1 MPYRLATPQ
10 QSPFSVIYFPVAV
23 KTFYAA
29 SKILIVFSAKS
40 AMVSD
45 ISFAPVA
52 QLDRVSASEAEG
64 RGFESR
70 RAHQFKKNPRKRI
83 FLLGRRG
90 ADKNSRAAV
99 LGRIGYIRAALYS
112 SSRSPLGLWRSICR
126 VPTANAESMD
136 CVVASLR
143 AMTILVIPCKYWHS
157 RRQIPELPR
166 RDFAAPRKPEYCVGF
181 SRFLFFQTF
190 FNRLDCR
197 GQLPECRDFGIG
209 ARAAVFLF
217 ALI

>member
-1 MPYRLATPQ
+1 MK
-10 QSPFSVIYFPVAV
+10 S
-23 KTFYAA
+23 AA
-29 SKILIVFSAKS
+29 MSNPAGRTNFKKIL
-40 AMVSD
+40 
-45 ISFAPVA
+45 
-52 QLDRVSASEAEG
+52 G
-64 RGFESR
+64 RGF
-70 RAHQFKKNPRKRI
+70 

-99 LGRIGYIRAALYS
+99 LGRIGIRAALYS

-126 VPTANAESMD
+126 VPTANAEPMD

-166 RDFAAPRKPEYCVGF
+166 RDFAAPHKPEYCVGF

>member
-1 MPYRLATPQ
+1 MG
-10 QSPFSVIYFPVAV
+10 SVSESERRRQAV
-23 KTFYAA
+23 PSGTKSAA
-29 SKILIVFSAKS
+29 MSNPAGRTNFKKIL
-40 AMVSD
+40 
-45 ISFAPVA
+45 
-52 QLDRVSASEAEG
+52 G
-64 RGFESR
+64 RGF
-70 RAHQFKKNPRKRI
+70 
-83 FLLGRRG
+83 FLLERRG
-90 ADKNSRAAV
+90 AEKNSRAAV
-99 LGRIGYIRAALYS
+99 LGRIGIRAALYS

-126 VPTANAESMD
+126 VPTANAELMD

-197 GQLPECRDFGIG
+197 GQLPERRDFGIG